1 MRPLHMLA
9 ACAALTLAGA
19 ANAGQE
25 GWAPATSGTGAF
37 TIDTPCTAEEIAA
50 FDQMPSVTDGVS
62 FAPNSRILCKKG
74 ELLLVAGIFEPTD
87 YPESA
92 PALFDAFQ
100 EMIEHE
106 ESGGS
111 IRAFDFQGR
120 RALVNREE
128 SDGQVAQTQLIE
140 LDHSR
145 LILILGGFDDAGAD
159 SAARHAM
166 VDRIFDSVRINEQ

>member
-1 MRPLHMLA
+1 MLA
-9 ACAALTLAGA
+9 ACAALTLSGA
-19 ANAGQE
+19 ANAGQD
-25 GWAPATSGTGAF
+25 GWAPATSGTGTF

-50 FDQMPSVTDGVS
+50 FDKMPSVTEGVT
-62 FAPNSRILCKKG
+62 FAPNSRILCQKG
-74 ELLLVAGIFEPTD
+74 ALLLVAGIFERAD

-100 EMIEHE
+100 EMIEHD

-128 SDGQVAQTQLIE
+128 GDGEIAQTQLIE

-145 LILILGGFDDAGAD
+145 LILIIGGVGDPGAD
-159 SAARHAM
+159 SGALHAM